1 MGKYTSMITC
11 SLTPFSNS
19 LSVTQNFCV
28 TICLFCIMKHIN
40 EAYYGRIIPQLFCY
54 KRGPHAKNSPKV
66 LPNQFN
72 CINLQQI
79 YWQNNADYSLAW
91 LNSGKIYKG
100 QKSKSRQSDASLY
113 KGRGLCFRLSRPK
126 GFPEPAKRE

>member
-1 MGKYTSMITC
+1 MQKIS
-11 SLTPFSNS
+11 
-19 LSVTQNFCV
+19 
-28 TICLFCIMKHIN
+28 K
-40 EAYYGRIIPQLFCY
+40 
-54 KRGPHAKNSPKV
+54 KV

-100 QKSKSRQSDASLY
+100 QKSTRTVLSLISTQRFSRARQARVRDWR
-113 KGRGLCFRLSRPK
+113 GRVPFFIIIKLK
-126 GFPEPAKRE
+126 T